1 MLTLTINGKSVN
13 VTSDPTTPLLWVLRC
28 ELKMTGTKFGC
39 GVGVCGGCTV
49 HIATASGTQAKTSCQ
64 ETLANIGSNDRITT
78 IEGLSKIEHDVPQVR
93 ALKEAWTRI
102 DVVQCGYCQ
111 SAQLM
116 AASALV
122 MNNPRPSRKQID
134 CAMHGVICRC
144 GTYPR
149 IRQAILEA
157 TGQAS
162 T

>member
-1 MLTLTINGKSVN
+1 MLKLNINGKTVE
-13 VTSDPTTPLLWVLRC
+13 VHSDPATPLLWVLRC

-39 GVGVCGGCTV
+39 GVGVCGACTV
-49 HIATASGTQAKTSCQ
+49 HVDNEAKTSCQ
-64 ETLANIGSNDRITT
+64 EKLSDIGTSRITT
-78 IEGLSKIEHDVPQVR
+78 IEGLQGTQAR
-93 ALKEAWTRI
+93 ALKEAWTHV

-116 AASALV
+116 AASALIRR
-122 MNNPRPSRKQID
+122 NPTPSRKEID
-134 CAMHGVICRC
+134 CAMHGIICRC

-157 TGQAS
+157 TGQGKL

>member
-1 MLTLTINGKSVN
+1 MLKLNINGKTVD
-13 VTSDPTTPLLWVLRC
+13 VYSDPTTPLLWVLRC

-39 GVGVCGGCTV
+39 GVGVCGACTV
-49 HIATASGTQAKTSCQ
+49 LVGKEAKTSCQ
-64 ETLANIGSNDRITT
+64 EKLSDIGANDVTT
-78 IEGLSKIEHDVPQVR
+78 IEGLHGPQAR

-116 AASALV
+116 AASALIL
-122 MNNPRPSRKQID
+122 NNPHPNTKDID
-134 CAMHGVICRC
+134 CAMHGIICRC

-157 TGQAS
+157 TGQVRSNAS
-162 T
+162 PCEKG

>member
-1 MLTLTINGKSVN
+1 MPSKLNINGRKVD
-13 VTSDPTTPLLWVLRC
+13 VHSDPETPLLWVLRC

-39 GVGVCGGCTV
+39 GVGVCGACTV
-49 HIATASGTQAKTSCQ
+49 HVGKVATPSCQ
-64 ETLANIGSNDRITT
+64 QTIKTVGNNPITT
-78 IEGLSKIEHDVPQVR
+78 IEGLQGPQAN
-93 ALKEAWTRI
+93 ALREAWTRI

-116 AASALV
+116 AASALIQG
-122 MNNPRPSRKQID
+122 NPTPSLKDID
-134 CAMHGVICRC
+134 CAMHGIICRC

-157 TGQAS
+157 TGQLKR

>member
-1 MLTLTINGKSVN
+1 MLKLNINGKTVE
-13 VTSDPTTPLLWVLRC
+13 VHSDPITPLLWVLRC

-39 GVGVCGGCTV
+39 GVGVCGACTV
-49 HIATASGTQAKTSCQ
+49 HVGKEAKTSCQ
-64 ETLANIGSNDRITT
+64 QTLSDIGANSITT
-78 IEGLSKIEHDVPQVR
+78 IEGLQGPQAR
-93 ALKEAWTRI
+93 ALRAAWTRI

-116 AASALV
+116 AASALIQR
-122 MNNPRPSRKQID
+122 NPTPSVKEID
-134 CAMHGVICRC
+134 CALHGIICRC

-157 TGQAS
+157 TGQVRH

>member
-1 MLTLTINGKSVN
+1 MLKLNINGKTVD
-13 VTSDPTTPLLWVLRC
+13 VHSDPATPLLWVLRC

-39 GVGVCGGCTV
+39 GVGVCGACTV
-49 HIATASGTQAKTSCQ
+49 HVGKDAKTSCQ
-64 ETLANIGSNDRITT
+64 EKLSDVGANKVTT
-78 IEGLSKIEHDVPQVR
+78 IEGLQGPQAR
-93 ALKEAWTRI
+93 ALKEAWLRV

-116 AASALV
+116 AASALIQR
-122 MNNPRPSRKQID
+122 NPTPSVKEID
-134 CAMHGVICRC
+134 CAMHGIICRC

-157 TGQAS
+157 TGQVKH

>member
-1 MLTLTINGKSVN
+1 MLTLTINDQPVA
-13 VTSDPTTPLLWVLRC
+13 VHSDPTTPLLWVLRC

-49 HIATASGTQAKTSCQ
+49 HIGKDAKTSCQ
-64 ETLANIGSNDRITT
+64 ETLATIDPKVKITT
-78 IEGLSKIEHDVPQVR
+78 IEGLSKVARDVPQIR
-93 ALKEAWTRI
+93 ALKDAWTRI

-122 MNNPRPSRKQID
+122 MNNPRPSTKQID
-134 CAMHGVICRC
+134 CAMHGIICRC

-157 TGQAS
+157 TGQARS

>member
-1 MLTLTINGKSVN
+1 MLTLTINDQSVDVKSDL
-13 VTSDPTTPLLWVLRC
+13 STPLLWVLRC

-39 GVGVCGGCTV
+39 GVGVCGACTV
-49 HIATASGTQAKTSCQ
+49 HVGKNAKTSCQ
-64 ETLANIGSNDRITT
+64 ETLSDIDPKDKITT
-78 IEGLSKIEHDVPQVR
+78 IEGLSKIAHDVPRVR
-93 ALKEAWTRI
+93 ALKEAWTRL

-122 MNNPRPSRKQID
+122 MNNPRPNRKQID
-134 CAMHGVICRC
+134 CAMHGIICRC

-157 TGQAS
+157 TGQAGS
-162 T
+162 I